1 MLASQIVESH
11 KNGRKMENGPKK
23 KLLNL
28 GTAKELDVGILNWAF
43 HNVIN
48 KEAEHEQLQCST
60 RTVYSATPAVISL

>member
-1 MLASQIVESH
+1 MKERG
-11 KNGRKMENGPKK
+11 KNGPEK

-28 GTAKELDVGILNWAF
+28 GTAKELDAGISNCAF

-48 KEAEHEQLQCST
+48 KEAEPEQLQCST